1 MTTAAAFVA
10 ASCVACALAQ
20 RQARAASL
28 HRFAAGALDGEA
40 NAGRR
45 LDDRLL
51 AVAETASRRLALGA
65 AAPRARA
72 SARTARWCAEHVKR
86 AGLAGRVTDAGF
98 CETRR
103 RASCVVA
110 ACGAVLGV
118 PFSTE
123 LAVAFGV
130 AGAAAGRASLGWA
143 VRQRERQRADEL
155 ERHLSE
161 MLEVVALGL
170 RSGLS
175 FDRSLQLYAE
185 HFDTLLSRSCASAQR
200 QWSLGLV
207 TREQALRDL
216 AATFDS
222 PLFARVVENVVRSLR
237 FGSSLAE
244 SLEAAAAE
252 ARTQFRSRKQ
262 EQVAKASVKMMV
274 PTGALMLPAMLLLE
288 LGPVLLELM
297 EGF

>member
-1 MTTAAAFVA
+1 MTGFAGVAWSVPLATAAAFVA
-10 ASCVACALAQ
+10 ASFVACALVQ

-51 AVAETASRRLALGA
+51 AAAETASRRLALGA
-65 AAPRARA
+65 ATPRARA

-103 RASCVVA
+103 RASCVAA

-155 ERHLSE
+155 ERHLS
-161 MLEVVALGL
+161 VSKKHV
-170 RSGLS
+170 
-175 FDRSLQLYAE
+175 
-185 HFDTLLSRSCASAQR
+185 
-200 QWSLGLV
+200 
-207 TREQALRDL
+207 
-216 AATFDS
+216 
-222 PLFARVVENVVRSLR
+222 
-237 FGSSLAE
+237 
-244 SLEAAAAE
+244 
-252 ARTQFRSRKQ
+252 
-262 EQVAKASVKMMV
+262 
-274 PTGALMLPAMLLLE
+274 
-288 LGPVLLELM
+288 
-297 EGF
+297 

>member
-1 MTTAAAFVA
+1 MTGFAGVAWSVPLTTAAAFVA

-51 AVAETASRRLALGA
+51 AAAETASRRLALGA

-103 RASCVVA
+103 RASCVAA

-143 VRQRERQRADEL
+143 VRQRERQRTDEL

-185 HFDTLLSRSCASAQR
+185 HFDTLLSRSCASTQR

-222 PLFARVVENVVRSLR
+222 PLFARVVENVVRSWR
-237 FGSSLAE
+237 GRSSVHAN
-244 SLEAAAAE
+244 
-252 ARTQFRSRKQ
+252 RSRWRR
-262 EQVAKASVKMMV
+262 
-274 PTGALMLPAMLLLE
+274 PR
-288 LGPVLLELM
+288 
-297 EGF
+297 